1 MLSIHGRIVYQRP
14 MPTVVASAY
23 QQGNCY
29 ELLYVEEFLL
39 PRLIV
44 LQGRLVRA
52 IDGWQLDHIVQWLDR
67 DESSSHEESPGQGC
81 ASKRTTCFIQS
92 ACNES
97 QSYEI
102 LDVAKL
108 ELYQYLREGRAIE
121 DAATYSCDD
130 TNDFQWEIV
139 SGTIPCRIAVDSSQS
154 LSTCHL

>member
-81 ASKRTTCFIQS
+81 ARQANNMFHSVGMQRVVVIRNL
-92 ACNES
+92 ACR
-97 QSYEI
+97 
-102 LDVAKL
+102 KT
-108 ELYQYLREGRAIE
+108 RA
-121 DAATYSCDD
+121 
-130 TNDFQWEIV
+130 
-139 SGTIPCRIAVDSSQS
+139 
-154 LSTCHL
+154 LSIS